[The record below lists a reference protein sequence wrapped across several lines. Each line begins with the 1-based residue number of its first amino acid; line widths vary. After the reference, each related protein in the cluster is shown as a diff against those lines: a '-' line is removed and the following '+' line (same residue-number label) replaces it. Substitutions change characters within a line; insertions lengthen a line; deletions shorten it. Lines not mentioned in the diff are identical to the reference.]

1 LHAVVEDAREQHVA
15 QADLQVLGIEAWIPL
30 ADGFVFVVEHA
41 DESLR
46 ALLHVTGTRIDVRL
60 VDRAGGREI
69 DVAEV
74 RLVTRAGRRLGYVK
88 SWHGAG

>member
-1 LHAVVEDAREQHVA
+1 VA
-15 QADLQVLGIEAWIPL
+15 QADLEVLGIEARVPL

-41 DESLR
+41 DEPLR
-46 ALLHVTGTRIDVRL
+46 ALLHVARPRVDVRL
-60 VDRAGGREI
+60 VDRSGGREI

-74 RLVTRAGRRLGYVK
+74 RLVARSGRGLGYVK